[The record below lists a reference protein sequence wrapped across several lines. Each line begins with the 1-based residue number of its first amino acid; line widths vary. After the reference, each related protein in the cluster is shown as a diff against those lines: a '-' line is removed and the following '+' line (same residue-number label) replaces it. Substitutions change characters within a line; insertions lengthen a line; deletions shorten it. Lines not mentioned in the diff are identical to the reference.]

1 MKRERKKKV
10 LMLASVASMIDQF
23 NMANIRLLLDMGY
36 EVHVACNFRKG
47 NTCSRARIQ
56 KLQETLDEWRV
67 VWHQWDC
74 PRSICPVS
82 KCVAA
87 YRQLQILIRVYRF
100 AWMHCHSPIGGA
112 LARVAAHQRG
122 VRVIY
127 TAHGFHFFRGAPVWN
142 WLLYYPAERLLS
154 RWCDVLIAINKEDYL
169 LAKNRMYAKRLFYL
183 PGVGIDTVRFQR
195 RSSVAECRE
204 CRRKYNVP
212 QNAMLLLS
220 VGELSRRKNHKAVL
234 EALAGT
240 GRQEYCYLIC
250 GQGELKSVLQKRAKE
265 LGIADKV
272 RMPGFLEDPAKL
284 YHAAGLFIFPSRQE
298 GLPAALMEA
307 MAAGLPCIA
316 SDIRGNRELLGTA
329 GHISD
334 AGTKKQMSIQ
344 PGGILYAPDSRE
356 QLVCALEYMLEHPQ
370 YRNRCAAYNRK
381 RIQGYDIHVV
391 QQRMKWIYQDMGL

>member
-47 NTCSRARIQ
+47 NTCSKVRIQ
-56 KLQETLDEWRV
+56 KLQETLDQWRV

-100 AWMHCHSPIGGA
+100 AWIHCHSPIGGA

-122 VRVIY
+122 IGVIY

-195 RSSVAECRE
+195 SSSVAECRE

-272 RMPGFLEDPAKL
+272 RMLGFLEDPAKL
-284 YHAAGLFIFPSRQE
+284 YHAAGLFIFRPGRKGFRQLLWKQWLRACRVLLQIFGETGNCSGQTGISTMRAQKSRC
-298 GLPAALMEA
+298 LYSRAAFCM
-307 MAAGLPCIA
+307 
-316 SDIRGNRELLGTA
+316 RRTA
-329 GHISD
+329 GSSSYVHWNICWNIRS
-334 AGTKKQMSIQ
+334 T
-344 PGGILYAPDSRE
+344 GIAVQHTTASASR
-356 QLVCALEYMLEHPQ
+356 AMIYMW
-370 YRNRCAAYNRK
+370 YSS
-381 RIQGYDIHVV
+381 G
-391 QQRMKWIYQDMGL
+391 